1 MAHHIVAAA
10 AERFDSVVT
19 GRVVSVN
26 EKGLKLEGHESWL
39 NVSKFAVG
47 CVLPERGAAVSCTLD
62 KAGFLRNV
70 EPATLAPLA
79 PVAGGSDLPVAPST
93 KDRTITRLAVL
104 KAAAEFGAARPNL
117 KSGDVL
123 AIAASWER
131 WIMRSQETTYDLD
144 AADADAAF

>member
-1 MAHHIVAAA
+1 MAHNILASQS
-10 AERFDSVVT
+10 ERFDSVIV
-19 GRVVSVN
+19 GVVEAVN
-26 EKGLKLEGHESWL
+26 ERGIKINGEWK
-39 NVSKFAVG
+39 NRSKFAVG
-47 CVLPERGAAVSCTLD
+47 CVLPERGAAVACTLD

-70 EPATLAPLA
+70 EVVSDAGPAPI
-79 PVAGGSDLPVAPST
+79 AGGSDAPSPSP

-131 WIMRSQETTYDLD
+131 WIMREQETTYDID
-144 AADADAAF
+144 AA